1 MVTRSAMSAA
11 ERRVRSRLAKLVHE
25 RQLLHASL
33 VTMRRVCGN
42 PNCKCARGEKHVSL
56 YLSRWV
62 PQERR
67 QRMLYV
73 PRDWEER
80 VKRWVG
86 NYREM
91 KKLLEA
97 VCEEGWR
104 RVVERKE

>member
-1 MVTRSAMSAA
+1 MVTTSAMSAA
-11 ERRVRSRLAKLVHE
+11 ERRVRSRVAKVVHE

-56 YLSRWV
+56 YLCRWI
-62 PQERR
+62 PHEKR

-86 NYREM
+86 NYQEV
-91 KKLLEA
+91 KKLLEE
-97 VCEEGWR
+97 VCEEGWQ
-104 RVVERKE
+104 RVVNRKE